1 MSNYNLELL
10 ESVDVLIKNNE
21 RLQTDLLW
29 SRDYDPMDQD
39 DTLDPNVAK
48 LLDRIQ
54 GDLDHLYRL
63 RDKGIIYEP
72 LF

>member
-10 ESVDVLIKNNE
+10 EPVDTLIKNNE

-29 SRDYDPMDQD
+29 DQD

-54 GDLDHLYRL
+54 SDLDHLYRL

-72 LF
+72 MF

>member
-1 MSNYNLELL
+1 MAEYNLELL
-10 ESVDVLIKNNE
+10 EPVDTLIKNNE

-29 SRDYDPMDQD
+29 DED

-72 LF
+72 MF

>member
-1 MSNYNLELL
+1 MTNYNLELL
-10 ESVDVLIKNNE
+10 EPVDVLIKNNE

-29 SRDYDPMDQD
+29 D
-39 DTLDPNVAK
+39 DDVIDPNVAK

-72 LF
+72 MF

>member
-1 MSNYNLELL
+1 MTNYNLELL
-10 ESVDVLIKNNE
+10 EPVDVLIKNNE

-29 SRDYDPMDQD
+29 D
-39 DTLDPNVAK
+39 DDVLDPNVAK

-54 GDLDHLYRL
+54 GDLDHLYLL

-72 LF
+72 MF

>member
-1 MSNYNLELL
+1 MTNYNLELL

-21 RLQTDLLW
+21 RLQTDLIW
-29 SRDYDPMDQD
+29 EYDVF
-39 DTLDPNVAK
+39 DPQTTK

-54 GDLDHLYRL
+54 GDLDHLYLL

-72 LF
+72 MF

>member
-1 MSNYNLELL
+1 MTNYNLELL

-21 RLQTDLLW
+21 RLQTGLLW
-29 SRDYDPMDQD
+29 DQD
-39 DTLDPNVAK
+39 NDVLDPQTAK

-54 GDLDHLYRL
+54 GDLDHLYLL

-72 LF
+72 MF

>member
-1 MSNYNLELL
+1 MTNYNTELL
-10 ESVDVLIKNNE
+10 EPVDTLIKNNE

-29 SRDYDPMDQD
+29 DD

-72 LF
+72 MF